1 VILREDFG
9 DSGDGDGVSVE
20 PGLVESFM
28 DSSIE
33 VGSGSSGKESVQFD
47 ESFNIGVG
55 GFCLSDSS
63 VGNSASSDQVNS
75 HGV

>member
-1 VILREDFG
+1 MILREDFG
-9 DSGDGDGVSVE
+9 DSGDGDGVSVK

-28 DSSIE
+28 DGSIE

-47 ESFNIGVG
+47 EGFNIGVG
-55 GFCLSDSS
+55 GFSLSDSS
-63 VGNSASSDQVNS
+63 VGNSAASDQVNS